1 MPAILE
7 AASLHTVQSRCHRNM
22 RDFKAQ
28 QLDHQALYRIDE
40 RHMKLEDR
48 GGRNRRKKTAARRL
62 AKPGAARRTI
72 ARGVAEHS
80 AGRAWRPPRRL
91 GIWRP
96 VPVRSAVA
104 AEVAAA
110 RHLAAWKRH
119 GAGAAGSAAAG
130 CAAGAPSPQGAAQ
143 WPGRGRASGP
153 GGIGVWAHGGDV
165 LGCLARIAGGWPP
178 SGRPPRPARLRPH
191 LPPAESGGASLRPAL
206 RRVTR
211 NTPQP
216 GPPRRPSPGWS
227 LPLPVDGG
235 GGWWSGTGAPAPRP
249 STGRTDPKSELPHLQ
264 RTGVLLVGCQCMTGL
279 GGALCIK
286 RQT

>member
-1 MPAILE
+1 
-7 AASLHTVQSRCHRNM
+7 
-22 RDFKAQ
+22 
-28 QLDHQALYRIDE
+28 
-40 RHMKLEDR
+40 MKLEDR
-48 GGRNRRKKTAARRL
+48 GGRNRHKKTAARRL

-72 ARGVAEHS
+72 ARGGAEHS
-80 AGRAWRPPRRL
+80 AVRARRPPRRL

-119 GAGAAGSAAAG
+119 GAGARRVGGRRLRSR
-130 CAAGAPSPQGAAQ
+130 CAPAPRRRSVAPE
-143 WPGRGRASGP
+143 ASGFGPTEALSWAASRGSP
-153 GGIGVWAHGGDV
+153 GVGPH
-165 LGCLARIAGGWPP
+165 P
-178 SGRPPRPARLRPH
+178 GRPPRPARLRPH

-235 GGWWSGTGAPAPRP
+235 GGWWSALEPQPRGQALA
-249 STGRTDPKSELPHLQ
+249 GRTQNLSC
-264 RTGVLLVGCQCMTGL
+264 RSFS
-279 GGALCIK
+279 ALA
-286 RQT
+286 